1 MFVHRQDM
9 IVDLGTSHV
18 NTLKLVNQDST
29 WINEFSWMKNDKRY
43 FPTKIIDEIRLN
55 EEENVAIQIEN
66 FVKYSSKVH

>member
-1 MFVHRQDM
+1 M

-18 NTLKLVNQDST
+18 NTLKLANQDST